1 MASTSPPRQP
11 SSFKPVLLTD
21 EPGVAFLRRH
31 PATREVVTE
40 SSEAGAI
47 QAALHFLDGV
57 RMPPQE
63 DWAMP
68 NADVPGDR
76 DPDLS
81 FENSDHA
88 PPLGFWMTHPDVL
101 AWTTSA
107 LDGDRA
113 DWWVKVWLKAA

>member
-1 MASTSPPRQP
+1 MTSAASPKPP
-11 SSFKPVLLTD
+11 SSFKPVVLTD
-21 EPGVAFLRRH
+21 AAGVAFLRRH
-31 PATREVVTE
+31 PAMGEVTTE
-40 SSEAGAI
+40 PLAGAI

-68 NADVPGDR
+68 NANVPRDR
-76 DPDLS
+76 DADLN

-107 LDGDRA
+107 LDGERA
-113 DWWVKVWLKAA
+113 EWWVKVWVKGV